1 MKLERGLKEMARFL
15 KSCTAASVIATA
27 AVFLAYSSVGY
38 AQTKAFP
45 SAEGFGRFASGG
57 RGGEVYTVTSL
68 ADSGAG
74 TLREC
79 VEGYGPR
86 TCVFAVSGDIFLNSE
101 LWVDN
106 PDLTIAGQTAPGQ
119 GIQLR
124 QGQNLRSGIFINT
137 SNIIIRHIKIRLGP
151 TVQLNDTPNCIQV
164 GGSYNV
170 PTDVIIDH
178 LSCAWATDQLFAANV
193 QDRTTIQDSF
203 FYEGLHDST
212 HTQGQ
217 HSKGPNL
224 RGCGVSMI
232 RNLIANSVIR
242 NPNNTC
248 GQEAPGSPRGGGTP
262 SGENEFR
269 NNVVFNGQ
277 DAFLD
282 YWNGRGES
290 WLNLIGNHF
299 IGGPNTRRNNS
310 MPYGVDAWDIS
321 GRSNLSGSTEPQH
334 LCIQDNIGEGVAG
347 TPGAQDG
354 SNPDAVHGVLNPNDA
369 HLVEST
375 DCVNNPVG
383 EPGFTR
389 GLTGPAMPASD
400 VLDHV
405 LENSGAMPW
414 NRDAADQRIVAEVLA
429 RQGDIIDHPSEVGGW
444 PVMQGGSVPNDSD
457 EDGMPDSWELLAGL
471 NPNNPSDRNGDFDSD
486 GYTNLEEYLNELAG
500 DQPGLS
506 GGPGGNNAPIAY
518 AGPDLGVDE
527 GDLVTL
533 DGSASSDPDGDP
545 ITYAWSFTSVPAGS
559 GAILS
564 NASSATPDF
573 VADVAGDYVVELVV
587 DDGQVSSPADSVLV
601 TAVSVSGNQPPV
613 ANAGPDQGVD
623 AGDTVALDGSAS
635 SDPDGDPLTYAW
647 SFTSRPAGSGATL
660 SNASSATPSFVAD
673 LAGDYVVQL
682 LVDDGQVNSPADS
695 VWVTAAPVSGNQ
707 PPVANAGPDQGV
719 DAGDTVA
726 LDGSASSD
734 PDGDP
739 ITYAWSF
746 ASVPAGSGATLSNA
760 SSATPSFVADLAGDY
775 VVQLVVDDGQVSS
788 PADSVRVT
796 AVSVSGN
803 QPPVANAGPDQ
814 GVDAGDTVALDG
826 SASSDPDG
834 DPLTYAWSFT
844 SRPAGSGATLSNA
857 SSATPSFVADL
868 AGDYVVQLVVDDG
881 QVNSP
886 ADSVRVTATPVSGN
900 QPPVAVDDSTTTQE
914 NQPVTFNVLAND
926 SDPDG
931 DPLQVISVAQG
942 SRGTTSFDPNG
953 AVTYTPNAGFTGS
966 DSFTYVI
973 SDGIGANATATVSV
987 TVTGVLT
994 LPPNR
999 APVAANDS
1007 ITTQQNV
1014 AVTINVLAN
1023 DSDPD
1028 GDPLQLIAIAYG
1040 VNGFPTANPNGT
1052 VTYVPA
1058 AGFIGSDS
1066 FSYTVSDGRGGTDG
1080 ATVSVTVTAPPVAAP
1095 PPVAALPFITPSRA
1109 GAPPRQ
1115 GERGRTGNRQEKRD
1129 R

>member
-682 LVDDGQVNSPADS
+682 
-695 VWVTAAPVSGNQ
+695 
-707 PPVANAGPDQGV
+707 
-719 DAGDTVA
+719 
-726 LDGSASSD
+726 
-734 PDGDP
+734 
-739 ITYAWSF
+739 
-746 ASVPAGSGATLSNA
+746 
-760 SSATPSFVADLAGDY
+760 
-775 VVQLVVDDGQVSS
+775 
-788 PADSVRVT
+788 
-796 AVSVSGN
+796 
-803 QPPVANAGPDQ
+803 
-814 GVDAGDTVALDG
+814 
-826 SASSDPDG
+826 
-834 DPLTYAWSFT
+834 
-844 SRPAGSGATLSNA
+844 
-857 SSATPSFVADL
+857 
-868 AGDYVVQLVVDDG
+868 VVDDG